1 MITSSASGRSLA
13 GMWMMVNA
21 LQILRYL
28 SLNHL
33 FLSKPIFSFMADLSF
48 VGLQNEILEDMFLV
62 HVNEDQLSHKAV
74 DNYRFESQGIESESI
89 LLINSDVFMFQILF
103 LVYTWVMFVLS
114 KFIKPYNPVSNKVMD
129 SGMVKIPKLDKRR
142 DNGESELTI
151 FIFSCSSYWKKS

>member
-103 LVYTWVMFVLS
+103 LVYT
-114 KFIKPYNPVSNKVMD
+114 
-129 SGMVKIPKLDKRR
+129 
-142 DNGESELTI
+142 
-151 FIFSCSSYWKKS
+151 

>member
-1 MITSSASGRSLA
+1 
-13 GMWMMVNA
+13 
-21 LQILRYL
+21 
-28 SLNHL
+28 
-33 FLSKPIFSFMADLSF
+33 MADLSF

-114 KFIKPYNPVSNKVMD
+114 KFIKPYNPESNKIMD

-151 FIFSCSSYWKKS
+151 FIFSCSSYRKKS